1 MDSKR
6 GKTLVGAIVAMTVS
20 TFAVPFGS
28 IAGASTGSQITRA
41 DAGAMQ
47 IAEEEHHEVE
57 EKTEQKTK
65 EVQSGTTV
73 VPAPVVVA
81 PVVPVAPG
89 AVEEKHEESKTTETE
104 HAENGIAGSE
114 EHHEKE
120 MSHEAK
126 SVPGAME
133 SEHEEHETKEKVEHD
148 R

>member
-28 IAGASTGSQITRA
+28 IAGASTGTQITRP
-41 DAGAMQ
+41 DAGQMQ
-47 IAEEEHHEVE
+47 LAEEEHSEVE

-81 PVVPVAPG
+81 PVVPG
-89 AVEEKHEESKTTETE
+89 AVEKHEESKTTETE
-104 HAENGIAGSE
+104 HAENGISGSE

-120 MSHEAK
+120 MSDEAK
-126 SVPGAME
+126 SVPGAVE
-133 SEHEEHETKEKVEHD
+133 KEHEEHETKEKVEHD
-148 R
+148 Q

>member
-28 IAGASTGSQITRA
+28 IAGASTGSQITRH
-41 DAGAMQ
+41 DSGQMQ
-47 IAEEEHHEVE
+47 LAEEEHSEVE

-65 EVQSGTTV
+65 EVQGGV
-73 VPAPVVVA
+73 EVAPAPVVVA
-81 PVVPVAPG
+81 PVAPVAPG
-89 AVEEKHEESKTTETE
+89 AVEKHEESKTTETE
-104 HAENGIAGSE
+104 HAENGITGSE

-120 MSHEAK
+120 MSEEAK

-133 SEHEEHETKEKVEHD
+133 KEHEEHETKEKVEHD
-148 R
+148 Q